1 MGSVVT
7 ANIMVSK
14 IILIFISS
22 CTAQLKFGGSTGSSD
37 NTNTGSKQPE
47 TDTRFFTGNQALD
60 GGIVGLGAGLLGGA
74 VLSGALSSGSN
85 GCGRRRRQA
94 EGTNTKFLGALLGGS
109 SSGCSC
115 GRRRRQAPGEDKPGT
130 RFFGL
135 ENLLGINNNNCCP
148 PCGYNNNNNNIV
160 SCQCRYDL
168 TFQDNYGNTHGACK
182 RADETGRVWCYTTG
196 WGGCSDARQSN
207 RYPNNPW
214 SYQACPYT
222 G

>member
-37 NTNTGSKQPE
+37 NTNTGAKQPE

-74 VLSGALSSGSN
+74 VLSGALSGGGNN

-94 EGTNTKFLGALLGGS
+94 EGTNTKFLELCWEGHHLDVAVGGGEGKHQGRISLGQGS
-109 SSGCSC
+109 LAWRTCWGSTTTTA
-115 GRRRRQAPGEDKPGT
+115 AP
-130 RFFGL
+130 
-135 ENLLGINNNNCCP
+135 
-148 PCGYNNNNNNIV
+148 V
-160 SCQCRYDL
+160 
-168 TFQDNYGNTHGACK
+168 A
-182 RADETGRVWCYTTG
+182 TT
-196 WGGCSDARQSN
+196 
-207 RYPNNPW
+207 
-214 SYQACPYT
+214 T
-222 G
+222 TTTI

>member
-37 NTNTGSKQPE
+37 NTNTGAKQPE

-74 VLSGALSSGSN
+74 VLSGALSGGGNN

-94 EGTNTKFLGALLGGS
+94 EGTNTKF
-109 SSGCSC
+109 
-115 GRRRRQAPGEDKPGT
+115 
-130 RFFGL
+130 FGL
-135 ENLLGINNNNCCP
+135 ENLLGINNNNCC

-168 TFQDNYGNTHGACK
+168 TFQDKYGNTHGACQ

-196 WGGCSDARQSN
+196 WGGCSDARQSS

>member
-1 MGSVVT
+1 MGF
-7 ANIMVSK
+7 I
-14 IILIFISS
+14 ISS

-37 NTNTGSKQPE
+37 NTNAGSKQPE

-74 VLSGALSSGSN
+74 VLSGALSGGNNN

-135 ENLLGINNNNCCP
+135 ENLLGINNNNNCC
-148 PCGYNNNNNNIV
+148 PCGYNNNLV

-168 TFQDNYGNTHGACK
+168 TFQDKYGNTIQYH
-182 RADETGRVWCYTTG
+182 TT
-196 WGGCSDARQSN
+196 
-207 RYPNNPW
+207 
-214 SYQACPYT
+214 SYNTIQHHITPYNIIQHHT
-222 G
+222 TPYNTIQHHTTPYNTIQHHTYMHNHTHIPM

>member
-1 MGSVVT
+1 MGT

-74 VLSGALSSGSN
+74 VLSSALSGGSNN

-115 GRRRRQAPGEDKPGT
+115 VRRRRQAPGEEKPGT